1 MENNNP
7 ITTENIIEK
16 LLLVKD
22 DYIKTKDELA
32 ISIRKDLVKIE
43 LKDILSTN
51 GTYPELKSAIENY
64 IEKLI

>member
-7 ITTENIIEK
+7 ITTDNIIEK

-22 DYIKTKDELA
+22 EYIKTKDELA
-32 ISIRKDLVKIE
+32 LSIRKDVVKVE
-43 LKDILSTN
+43 LKDILISN
-51 GTYPELKSAIENY
+51 ATYPELKSAIENY